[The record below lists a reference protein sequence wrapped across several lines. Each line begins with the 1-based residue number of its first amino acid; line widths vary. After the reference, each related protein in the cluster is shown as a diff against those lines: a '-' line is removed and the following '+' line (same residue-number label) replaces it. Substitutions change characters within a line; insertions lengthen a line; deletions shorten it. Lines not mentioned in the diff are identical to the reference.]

1 MAGGTLA
8 VLLVAV
14 RLVTKTVG
22 VTAFAH
28 LSGVSWRK
36 GALTGLA
43 LAPLSVFVILLI
55 EHARQTGVQVVE
67 ELSAMAGVTMLLEVF
82 GPIII
87 QRALVWARE
96 APERSHAA

>member
-1 MAGGTLA
+1 
-8 VLLVAV
+8 VIVVAV
-14 RLVTKTVG
+14 RQLAKTIG

-36 GALTGLA
+36 GALTSLG

-55 EHARQTGVQVVE
+55 EHARHAGVHVVE
-67 ELSAMAGVTMLLEVF
+67 ELRAMAAVTMLLEVF
-82 GPIII
+82 GPVII

-96 APERSHAA
+96 APERPDAA